1 MGLVRVNVSLG
12 SPDKSKIK
20 SVRFLVDTG
29 SWYMVITP
37 EVAKE
42 LELKNI
48 GKTKVMLADKRQVE
62 VDVSA
67 AYVGLVGREAILTVA
82 VMDTPEPLLGAS
94 TLEALGLSVNPKTGE
109 LEPIGP
115 TLLMV

>member
-1 MGLVRVNVSLG
+1 
-12 SPDKSKIK
+12 
-20 SVRFLVDTG
+20 
-29 SWYMVITP
+29 MVITP